1 LRKPIDAL
9 LDARG
14 VRRCQQ
20 EKAGGDATCASGDLG
35 CHARPVGVW
44 PVEAAPS
51 QQLPSPAR
59 APLCSD
65 RAARNLESATLAEP
79 TGVLHVSRAE
89 VGTRDATGTNCETP
103 RHPLAT
109 GKLRKV
115 LGAAGRPGQRTR
127 SRHRSGSV
135 RDIAAMPAG
144 VVGQQQP
151 DSRQRAATSHGGAR
165 RRAVSARTLGARRIA
180 ARGRPRPEQL
190 EVAGRATDTHA
201 DLGS

>member
-1 LRKPIDAL
+1 VA
-9 LDARG
+9 
-14 VRRCQQ
+14 C
-20 EKAGGDATCASGDLG
+20 
-35 CHARPVGVW
+35 GVW
-44 PVEAAPS
+44 RQHQPPS

-65 RAARNLESATLAEP
+65 RAARRLESATLAEP
-79 TGVLHVSRAE
+79 TGVVHVSRAE

-103 RHPLAT
+103 RHSLAT

-144 VVGQQQP
+144 VGQQQP
-151 DSRQRAATSHGGAR
+151 DSRQRAATSQGGAR
-165 RRAVSARTLGARRIA
+165 RRAVSARTLGARRIT

-190 EVAGRATDTHA
+190 EVAGRATDTHTHA

>member
-1 LRKPIDAL
+1 MWRQHQP
-9 LDARG
+9 
-14 VRRCQQ
+14 
-20 EKAGGDATCASGDLG
+20 
-35 CHARPVGVW
+35 
-44 PVEAAPS
+44 PS

-65 RAARNLESATLAEP
+65 RAARRLESATLAEP
-79 TGVLHVSRAE
+79 TGVVHVSRAE

-103 RHPLAT
+103 RHSLAT

-165 RRAVSARTLGARRIA
+165 RRAVSARTLGEGESRLAV
-180 ARGRPRPEQL
+180 ARGPSSWKSPAVLRTRTRTQIWAANYCIFFIIKKVVKPNKIRL
-190 EVAGRATDTHA
+190 LYT
-201 DLGS
+201 SK